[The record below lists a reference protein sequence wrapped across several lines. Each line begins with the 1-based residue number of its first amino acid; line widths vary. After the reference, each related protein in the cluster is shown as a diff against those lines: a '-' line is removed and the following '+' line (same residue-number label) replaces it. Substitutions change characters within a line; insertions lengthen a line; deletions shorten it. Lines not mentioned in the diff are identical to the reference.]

1 MSSFQNTAAATLP
14 LSLRDRHQEVAQA
27 ESRVRSLCWMGRRV
41 PVSQGLWRV
50 WSLAAAQCGWHLDP
64 VVTQLRGS
72 RCTSSAPSLCM
83 SLRTAAAPCAGPT
96 CPHAPSLCARR
107 PISLPR
113 SSSRSAPSLSHKVKS
128 IFSQLLRQKLRTAT
142 KQPSLASCPAVGLL
156 CCPNPLKFT
165 HHLVIS
171 PCCSAPVCP
180 QINHMI
186 VWNRLDPSPPDL
198 PCPPCST

>member
-1 MSSFQNTAAATLP
+1 MCLSARGCGGCGAWPLPSAAGIWTL
-14 LSLRDRHQEVAQA
+14 LSLSSVAVAAQA
-27 ESRVRSLCWMGRRV
+27 QPLLSAV
-41 PVSQGLWRV
+41 
-50 WSLAAAQCGWHLDP
+50 
-64 VVTQLRGS
+64 LRD
-72 RCTSSAPSLCM
+72 M
-83 SLRTAAAPCAGPT
+83 RTAAAPCAGPT

-142 KQPSLASCPAVGLL
+142 KQPSLTSCPAVGLL

-186 VWNRLDPSPPDL
+186 V
-198 PCPPCST
+198 